1 MCSLSRDMRLLQ
13 RFLWQLSAK
22 GLQDRIALITDG
34 RFSGTNK
41 GCAVGHIGPEAA
53 EGGPLAIVADGDQIE
68 IDITNAQINLLISD
82 SDFKKRLAAW
92 ASPTQKIKKGYL
104 AIYSKMAKSADR
116 GAALDY
122 GSAMRHPS

>member
-1 MCSLSRDMRLLQ
+1 
-13 RFLWQLSAK
+13 
-22 GLQDRIALITDG
+22 LITDG

-68 IDITNAQINLLISD
+68 IDIPKTQINLLISE
-82 SDFKKRLAAW
+82 SEFKQRLSAW
-92 ASPTQKIKKGYL
+92 TLPAQKIKKGYL
-104 AIYSKMAKSADR
+104 SIYSKMAKSADR

-122 GSAMRHPS
+122 GSTRRHPL